1 MSLWRGGST
10 GIKACEALGV
20 EVWLLKRHYLS
31 FTNSPYYA
39 HHRLAAIDI
48 YPPRGEREA
57 LSPIE
62 GKLLFHK
69 VIGGEH
75 VLGFKS
81 GDAYVRILHVKP
93 YLNVGES
100 VYVGDPLGELVW
112 SPTFFVWTDPH
123 IHLEVR
129 PSESFVRA
137 KGGVKLS
144 IQRDLVNFL
153 RSHVCLDLKL
163 QQKYVVDLV
172 VRGKYVVL
180 KPCSGKAHALPVLI
194 AGVSDSLGV
203 MEGGVPHYGHAGII
217 LLRGRGCY
225 PLRVGSGVLVNDV
238 VAGQVDFASSPYVH
252 AVLSRGLHPVL
263 NGVRVHGV
271 AFFIGASFVKVIPRD
286 WRDFTLSEGDSVVLC
301 FQKF

>member
-10 GIKACEALGV
+10 GIKACEALGI
-20 EVWLLKRHYLS
+20 EVWLPKRHYLS

-93 YLNVGES
+93 YLNAGES

-112 SPTFFVWTDPH
+112 SPTFLRWTDPH
-123 IHLEVR
+123 LHLEVR
-129 PSESFVRA
+129 SSESFVGAR
-137 KGGVKLS
+137 GGVKLS
-144 IQRDLVNFL
+144 IRGDLVNFL
-153 RSHVCLDLKL
+153 RNNMRLDLV
-163 QQKYVVDLV
+163 QQQRYVVDLV
-172 VRGKYVVL
+172 VRDKYVIL
-180 KPCSGKAHALPVLI
+180 KPCSGKVCTLPALI
-194 AGVSDSLGV
+194 ADIGNSLGV
-203 MEGGVPHYGHAGII
+203 MEGGIPHYGHAGII
-217 LLRGRGCY
+217 LLCSHGCG
-225 PLRVGSGVLVNDV
+225 PISAGSSVLVNQA
-238 VAGQVDFASSPYVH
+238 VAGQVDFSSGPYVH
-252 AVLSRGLHPVL
+252 VVLSRRLRPVL

-271 AFFIGASFVKVIPRD
+271 AFFIGASFVKVIPNNWCD
-286 WRDFTLSEGDSVVLC
+286 LTLSEGDLVVLC
-301 FQKF
+301 FQES

>member
-1 MSLWRGGST
+1 MSLRRGGST
-10 GIKACEALGV
+10 GIKACEALGI

-93 YLNVGES
+93 HLNVGES

-112 SPTFFVWTDPH
+112 SPTFFRWTDPH
-123 IHLEVR
+123 LHLEVR
-129 PSESFVRA
+129 SSGSFVGAR
-137 KGGVKLS
+137 GGVKLS
-144 IQRDLVNFL
+144 VQSDLVNFL
-153 RSHVCLDLKL
+153 RNNMRLDPE
-163 QQKYVVDLV
+163 QQRYVVDLV
-172 VRGKYVVL
+172 VRDKYVIL
-180 KPCSGKAHALPVLI
+180 KPCSGKACTLPALI
-194 AGVSDSLGV
+194 AGIGSSLGV
-203 MEGGVPHYGHAGII
+203 MEGGIPHYGHAGII
-217 LLRGRGCY
+217 LLRGHGC
-225 PLRVGSGVLVNDV
+225 PICAGSSVLVNQA
-238 VAGQVDFASSPYVH
+238 VAGRVDFASGPYVH
-252 AVLSRGLHPVL
+252 VMLSRRLHPVL

-271 AFFIGASFVKVIPRD
+271 AFFIGASFVKVIPSD
-286 WRDFTLSEGDSVVLC
+286 WRDLTLSEGDSVVLC
-301 FQKF
+301 FQES